1 MVILSLESME
11 WVMKKDKSRKVK
23 PSEKIFQEENL
34 SYQRAILRV
43 ALDHDIPLHLVL
55 RLDQTPLSY
64 LSPGRYTLFL
74 RKPTTVST
82 KGIDDNRQ
90 ITATFIFSTIF
101 FTNLIG
107 IPR

>member
-11 WVMKKDKSRKVK
+11 WVMKKDKSRKVE
-23 PSEKIFQEENL
+23 PSEKIFQEEKL
-34 SYQRAILRV
+34 SYQRAISQG

-74 RKPTTVST
+74 RKSTTVPT
-82 KGIDDNRQ
+82 KGVDANR
-90 ITATFIFSTIF
+90 
-101 FTNLIG
+101 
-107 IPR
+107 